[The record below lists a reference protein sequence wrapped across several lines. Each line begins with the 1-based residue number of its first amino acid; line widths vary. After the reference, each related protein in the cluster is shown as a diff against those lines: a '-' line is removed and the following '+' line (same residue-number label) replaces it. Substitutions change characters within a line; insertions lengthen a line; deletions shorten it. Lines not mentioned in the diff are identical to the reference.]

1 MKPEG
6 RRGFVTT
13 RWSLVVAAGVRTEAS
28 EQALATLCQTYWYAL
43 YAYVRRCGHD
53 IEQAED
59 LVQGFFLRL
68 LDREMLQRAQ
78 PERGRFRSFLLG
90 SLKHFMINEYE
101 RARAAKRGGGAAPL
115 SLDITAAEGRYV
127 LEPRDTLDPER
138 LFERRWAQTLVRQA
152 QVRLRTACVRS
163 GRARLYEQLEP
174 FISGED
180 EKVPYGQVAAALA
193 TTEGAARVAVH
204 RLRRKFRDLL
214 REEIAHTVDD
224 ESQVDEELRF
234 LLQTLAETS
243 S

>member
-101 RARAAKRGGGAAPL
+101 RVTSLGGRDVEGQWRGAAASLGGTCPL
-115 SLDITAAEGRYV
+115 VFVHHEMLQRGKQERSEPAALWLRALQHLTVEQAEEEPLHEVLGLLDVVPRSSDVGVEGIPIR
-127 LEPRDTLDPER
+127 LAQRRKR
-138 LFERRWAQTLVRQA
+138 LF
-152 QVRLRTACVRS
+152 
-163 GRARLYEQLEP
+163 
-174 FISGED
+174 
-180 EKVPYGQVAAALA
+180 
-193 TTEGAARVAVH
+193 
-204 RLRRKFRDLL
+204 
-214 REEIAHTVDD
+214 
-224 ESQVDEELRF
+224 
-234 LLQTLAETS
+234 
-243 S
+243 